1 MSSLWGGPLYMSHF
15 STSEAVRPGFLIAVS
30 WSFIATVLLS
40 TDFEIAGVEAASAAP
55 LLGALVAMSY

>member
-1 MSSLWGGPLYMSHF
+1 MSHF